1 MNIIEATK
9 QELRAVEAQK
19 YEGFTNADIRRV
31 SPVLRAAIRIMEVS
45 TTSDSLELMRSLCVT
60 KVPEVNI
67 VARHILEILR

>member
-45 TTSDSLELMRSLCVT
+45 TLELHSMELMRSLCVT

-67 VARHILEILR
+67 VARHIMEIL